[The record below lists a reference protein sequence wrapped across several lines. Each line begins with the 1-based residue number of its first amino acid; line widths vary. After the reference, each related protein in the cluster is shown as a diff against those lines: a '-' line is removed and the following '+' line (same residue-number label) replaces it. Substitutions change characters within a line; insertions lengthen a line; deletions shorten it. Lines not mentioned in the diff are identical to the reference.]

1 MSQGLKK
8 TAIITDGLWRKSI
21 SAIRSAGRAGY
32 EVVVLGDSVFTTG
45 FYSRFTAQHLLG
57 PTAAGDPQGFGP
69 LLEKAVAQA
78 KDRPVIIPME
88 DATCEWLLDHGDGMA
103 NAADW
108 LLPSKESFTV
118 ARDKALTIQL
128 AQRLGLD
135 CPRTHFPESAAEL
148 GRLVAGLDP
157 VDLENWIIKP
167 RTGSGSAGIVYGG
180 QILRTDLATHWN
192 GCGPLL
198 LQERIPAEGTAY
210 GVSVLYDRSGLCQVA
225 FAHKRLQ
232 QYPHTG
238 GPSTQ
243 RVAIPLDGLLQAST
257 RLLDALH
264 WRGVAMVEWKEHP
277 KTGRRMLM
285 EINPRFWGSL
295 ELGIRAGVDFPALY
309 IAAASGLPL
318 PSLPA
323 YQSGVRCRWL
333 VPGDILRYLSAP
345 TGTRESIREFFRGFW
360 AESEEFDRG
369 DIRGSIACWICP
381 ALLIL
386 NPKYWRYLRR
396 SAAKDKPGK

>member
-1 MSQGLKK
+1 MSEGLKK
-8 TAIITDGLWRKSI
+8 TVIITDGLWRKSI

-32 EVVVLGDSVFTTG
+32 EVMVLGDSVFTTG
-45 FYSRFTAQHLLG
+45 FYSRFTARHLRG
-57 PTAAGDPQGFGP
+57 PTAASDPSGFGR
-69 LLEKAVAQA
+69 LLERAVALA
-78 KDRPVIIPME
+78 KDRPVIMPME
-88 DATCEWLLDHGDGMA
+88 DASCEWLLDQGDRLA
-103 NAADW
+103 SAADW
-108 LLPSKESFTV
+108 LLPDKESFVV

-128 AQRLGLD
+128 AQKLGLD

-148 GRLVAGLDP
+148 VRIVAGLAP
-157 VDLENWIIKP
+157 ADLENWIIKP

-180 QILRTDLATHWN
+180 QILNTDLGVHWSS
-192 GCGPLL
+192 CGPLL
-198 LQERIPAEGTAY
+198 LQERIPAEGIAY
-210 GVSVLYDRSGLCQVA
+210 GVSLLYDRNGTFQTA

-232 QYPHTG
+232 QYPQTG

-277 KTGRRMLM
+277 KTGRRVLM

-295 ELGIRAGVDFPALY
+295 ELSVRAGVDFPALY
-309 IAAASGLPL
+309 IAAASGSPL
-318 PSLPA
+318 PPGPA
-323 YQSGVRCRWL
+323 YRAGLRCRWL

-345 TGTRESIREFFRGFW
+345 KEKRESIWEFLRGFW
-360 AESEEFDRG
+360 AESEEFDRE
-369 DIRGSIACWICP
+369 DYRGSLACWICP
-381 ALLIL
+381 ALLVL

-396 SAAKDKPGK
+396 PVAKGR